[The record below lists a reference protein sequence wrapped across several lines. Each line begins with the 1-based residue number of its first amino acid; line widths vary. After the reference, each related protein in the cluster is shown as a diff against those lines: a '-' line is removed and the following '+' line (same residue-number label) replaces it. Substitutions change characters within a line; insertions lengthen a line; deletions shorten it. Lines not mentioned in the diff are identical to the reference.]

1 MAAGSIRLFRIHM
14 KCSINFKASALNQSH
29 ILTQLEEIASL
40 PDREINLA
48 RTALLIAAADYPE
61 MNIER
66 ELFTL
71 QRISG
76 DVSSALLENDDPLF
90 CMNVLS
96 EHLFDDLKF
105 KGATQDYHDPRNGH
119 LNKVLSRKRGNP
131 ITLALLYVEV
141 GRRLNIPLAGVA
153 LPGHFLVRHHE
164 VSDYFVDPFYRGI
177 LLSVDEC
184 RDRMKRRVRGRLNW
198 DDKYLDTIGK
208 RKFISRLLRS
218 LKSSYLRRKDH
229 DRALMMIDFS
239 LVLDPLSAPDHRDR
253 GIINYR
259 LGNTIQALDDL
270 LYYLGNAAPGS
281 DTDGVNQ
288 LVTHIRGRMTD

>member
-1 MAAGSIRLFRIHM
+1 
-14 KCSINFKASALNQSH
+14 LNQSH

-40 PDREINLA
+40 PDREIDLA

-61 MNIER
+61 INIER

-184 RDRMKRRVRGRLNW
+184 RDRMRRRVRGRLKW
-198 DDKYLDTIGK
+198 DHKYLDTIGK
-208 RKFISRLLRS
+208 RQFISRLLRS

-229 DRALMMIDFS
+229 DRALTMIDFS

-288 LVTHIRGRMTD
+288 LVSHIRGRMTD